1 MGVLD
6 NKDYEKLVKLK
17 LLIAEVND
25 LLYKKIDRVK
35 FDKAPVNAG
44 AKVIK
49 PGSPSK
55 WTKLDSFLTAPGKSH
70 LQWARFACRDT
81 ETILL
86 KGKTKTLGDLDALA
100 DLKKDIEVIHMGS
113 SPIHKSIITRT
124 DRQIANTLWKYYNKL
139 LNKLH
144 KVEGIDT
151 IIDGAG
157 TWKVRVRY
165 PDKDTVKPGSTGHPW
180 HAYTKWMALKV
191 DAEID
196 VLDMIPQHDKNVDAM
211 EALDAALD
219 SRRYQKNEED
229 N

>member
-55 WTKLDSFLTAPGKSH
+55 WTKLDSFLTVPGKSH

-144 KVEGIDT
+144 KITGIDT
-151 IIDGAG
+151 KIDHFGHWRIQIRNFVNADSI
-157 TWKVRVRY
+157 Y
-165 PDKDTVKPGSTGHPW
+165 PNDRFASGWNLVKTD
-180 HAYTKWMALKV
+180 V
-191 DAEID
+191 EVD
-196 VLDMIPQHDKNVDAM
+196 VLNKIDKKDQHRDAM
-211 EALDAALD
+211 EDLDEALDTY
-219 SRRYQKNEED
+219 SRIWQLKSK
-229 N
+229 